1 MFNKVANTN
10 TPNIVPVQGTFDQ
23 NGTNLSLVGPGGIQF
38 KGPEFVPPSNDYA
51 GIMAAYNAAVAA
63 GGGTIQFLP
72 ITYTLSGPIPISNN
86 INYQGA
92 AYGFWDYQ
100 VATKGGTVLV
110 GDGTFNCFE
119 YNPTDKVYT
128 STVSTDIKSTEIF
141 GAAINCLSI
150 RNFSYG
156 IKIGALYNG
165 GCNQLQMDKIYVQG
179 CTQWGIWLENCAE
192 PNIGTISCMGNAVGN
207 FYLGC
212 SGNGWNYGDGVI
224 KQLLIQAGVN
234 GTGLLGS
241 IQSRGAVFEARGVGS
256 SLNDMLVEHIGIN
269 GWYGTT
275 YSYSTTISSGNT
287 AIPVSDLSKVAIA
300 SGITFGTTVGNIT
313 ANYCY
318 FVLSKSAATGSG
330 TITISDQKGGT
341 VITPSA
347 GGTSTLSS
355 KGGTLVEVGGNNYIG
370 ASNTVTA
377 FTLTHSDVEET
388 GTAAILLQNC
398 QSGLSFSTSALTNN
412 NGFVLRALG
421 NSKGAYNKIYNQM
434 GNTMD
439 IDDNSKH
446 TTIIGSLPLSL
457 IQNRYAI
464 GQSWVDSV
472 DGLGI
477 WLVGG
482 TPNPD
487 IYGGDSSAFI
497 SLNLNTPL
505 AMYHQ
510 QNTNGSS
517 FFSNGAKSNT
527 GQVITYATASIGT
540 MTLPSLAY
548 APQLGL
554 PLYIN
559 NPTAFALTINTT
571 GSQSIIGL
579 GVSATSMIIAA
590 NSSAMVMG
598 QQTGSTYYWARY
610 A

>member
-1 MFNKVANTN
+1 
-10 TPNIVPVQGTFDQ
+10 
-23 NGTNLSLVGPGGIQF
+23 
-38 KGPEFVPPSNDYA
+38 
-51 GIMAAYNAAVAA
+51 
-63 GGGTIQFLP
+63 
-72 ITYTLSGPIPISNN
+72 
-86 INYQGA
+86 
-92 AYGFWDYQ
+92 
-100 VATKGGTVLV
+100 
-110 GDGTFNCFE
+110 
-119 YNPTDKVYT
+119 
-128 STVSTDIKSTEIF
+128 
-141 GAAINCLSI
+141 
-150 RNFSYG
+150 
-156 IKIGALYNG
+156 
-165 GCNQLQMDKIYVQG
+165 
-179 CTQWGIWLENCAE
+179 
-192 PNIGTISCMGNAVGN
+192 
-207 FYLGC
+207 
-212 SGNGWNYGDGVI
+212 
-224 KQLLIQAGVN
+224 
-234 GTGLLGS
+234 
-241 IQSRGAVFEARGVGS
+241 
-256 SLNDMLVEHIGIN
+256 
-269 GWYGTT
+269 
-275 YSYSTTISSGNT
+275 
-287 AIPVSDLSKVAIA
+287 
-300 SGITFGTTVGNIT
+300 
-313 ANYCY
+313 
-318 FVLSKSAATGSG
+318 
-330 TITISDQKGGT
+330 
-341 VITPSA
+341 
-347 GGTSTLSS
+347 
-355 KGGTLVEVGGNNYIG
+355 
-370 ASNTVTA
+370 
-377 FTLTHSDVEET
+377 
-388 GTAAILLQNC
+388 
-398 QSGLSFSTSALTNN
+398 
-412 NGFVLRALG
+412 
-421 NSKGAYNKIYNQM
+421 
-434 GNTMD
+434 MD